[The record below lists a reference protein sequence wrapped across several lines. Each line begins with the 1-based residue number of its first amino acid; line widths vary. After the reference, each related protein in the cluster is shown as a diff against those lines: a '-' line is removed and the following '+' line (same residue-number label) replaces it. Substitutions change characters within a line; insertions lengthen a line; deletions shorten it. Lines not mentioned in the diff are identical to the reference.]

1 MEDVKKIAFVV
12 KNSDDLW
19 ECTRSAI
26 GLGVENV
33 YVALFIIDAA
43 IEMEQQAEA
52 YRDQLEMINDL
63 EGHIFT
69 NVLKNTEQFGLIEF
83 MPLHEMAQ
91 KIREYDLMTF
101 F

>member
-1 MEDVKKIAFVV
+1 MEDVKKVAFVV
-12 KNSDDLW
+12 KNSDDIW

-33 YVALFIIDAA
+33 YVALFIIDTAV
-43 IEMEQQAEA
+43 EMEQQAEA

-63 EGHIFT
+63 EGRIFT
-69 NVLKNTEQFGLIEF
+69 NVLKNKEQFGLIEF
-83 MPLHEMAQ
+83 MPLQEIAQ